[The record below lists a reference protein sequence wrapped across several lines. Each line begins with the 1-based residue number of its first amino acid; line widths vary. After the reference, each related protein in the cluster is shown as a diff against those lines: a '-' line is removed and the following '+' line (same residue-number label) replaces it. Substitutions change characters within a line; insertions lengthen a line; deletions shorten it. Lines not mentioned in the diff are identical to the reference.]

1 MEDFRK
7 QLTQLLVDEVSS
19 SAKAAAQKAHRE
31 FIETPESAAACRLG
45 LEKCAD
51 RIQKLLEDDAAGLP
65 LFRKQRYQAR
75 YWKDRLQKME
85 TASRKADG

>member
-1 MEDFRK
+1 MEDFRI
-7 QLTQLLVDEVSS
+7 QLTQLLFDKLSCP
-19 SAKAAAQKAHRE
+19 ATAAIKAAQMRFVKRY
-31 FIETPESAAACRLG
+31 
-45 LEKCAD
+45 AD
-51 RIQKLLEDDAAGLP
+51 RIQKLMEDDAAGLP